1 MASKINA
8 QIGLN
13 VNKSS
18 VDAVVNNVSTVKKQ
32 VQSVGPVFD
41 SLQKKIESLGSVA
54 KWAAIGA
61 GAERVFGGIKRIVDS
76 VSNSFKKQFDF
87 AQSYASFG
95 DRIAKTSR
103 LVGMSV
109 KDYQAFAS
117 AAKHAGMSTEEM
129 DSALRKFSVN
139 LGKARAGDRAASKM
153 FDSILGGRK
162 LSSFKD
168 STSLISAIADGY
180 KKLNSAEQKA
190 FVTNELFGRGGV
202 KMAELLSG
210 GGEGLQNALANFE
223 GGFSE
228 EGAKNAEL
236 FNDELQK
243 TQEIIDSLKISAAQ
257 ELFPVITEMF
267 KSVQKFVKEN
277 RAELLPVVKDLVAH
291 SVDFVKSLLPLT
303 VKLLKS
309 VLKIF
314 DLIGPKVF
322 IIVGGLVSMAPAVV
336 QILSGLV
343 MMAPILT
350 KIGTVLKFIAFGA
363 ISAVVA
369 KIAIAVAAAWSLYK
383 VFTEIHK
390 NWEMFSSFI
399 EEKLQSAVGV
409 SYTFWAA
416 LKSIV
421 GQFEMA
427 YRLIGVIFGGWSEWS
442 KFVKKDL
449 ADVNAIVDI
458 IGDCLA
464 GLMYGLYEVFNF
476 VVSKLEI
483 FGGFIEKLPFVG
495 KLIGLQKNLGAML
508 VDGGGGF
515 SGPSIAASAVQ
526 AVSESR
532 TTVTNRFAVD
542 FNNVPRG
549 TKITPPAKGDFDWS
563 RGYMLGGI

>member
-162 LSSFKD
+162 LSGFKD

-291 SVDFVKSLLPLT
+291 SVEFVKSLLPLT

-350 KIGTVLKFIAFGA
+350 KIGVVLKSIFMFGQGLLIGVKLFVGLIGGA
-363 ISAVVA
+363 LLA
-369 KIAIAVAAAWSLYK
+369 KIALVAAGIVGWVYAFRSVY
-383 VFTEIHK
+383 K
-390 NWEMFSSFI
+390 NWDM
-399 EEKLQSAVGV
+399 
-409 SYTFWAA
+409 
-416 LKSIV
+416 LKSFLKDIASSVGDWFSNIGQKISNFFMDKLSGVMNFV
-421 GQFEMA
+421 GQIKSSV
-427 YRLIGVIFGGWSEWS
+427 L
-442 KFVKKDL
+442 
-449 ADVNAIVDI
+449 
-458 IGDCLA
+458 
-464 GLMYGLYEVFNF
+464 GL
-476 VVSKLEI
+476 
-483 FGGFIEKLPFVG
+483 FGGFPDKIKSLFG
-495 KLIGLQKNLGAML
+495 FGNIDINANGA
-508 VDGGGGF
+508 
-515 SGPSIAASAVQ
+515 SGAQSTLAASAVQ